1 MQQIER
7 HEHQLAF
14 VRVAGAHLG
23 HQPAA
28 KEQAAREA
36 AEERAR
42 VAALPS
48 TRLMNGYSFF
58 AHVQW
63 CRDVARHVYI
73 RNVEFQRAQTAI
85 KAFEKQTKKEDA
97 TMNEPFGKMRCNPSK
112 AISHRAAPTRTV
124 RIMPVKTRFSSFS
137 RCPQRRSIQ
146 SRSRDDQPARA
157 LWENLEQ
164 LGPISDLVKPASCV
178 GLLISIPTMRF
189 GSRAT
194 AEAMEASSVEP
205 ISRQRSEA

>member
-48 TRLMNGYSFF
+48 TRLMNGYRFF
-58 AHVQW
+58 AQVQW

-73 RNVEFQRAQTAI
+73 RDVEFQRAQTAI
-85 KAFEKQTKKEDA
+85 KAIEKQTKKEDA
-97 TMNEPFGKMRCNPSK
+97 TMNTD
-112 AISHRAAPTRTV
+112 AVWQDAL
-124 RIMPVKTRFSSFS
+124 
-137 RCPQRRSIQ
+137 QSIQ
-146 SRSRDDQPARA
+146 GYIAPRRA
-157 LWENLEQ
+157 NEDGQDNACQNSLQQ
-164 LGPISDLVKPASCV
+164 LFTMSPTPVYSIQKP
-178 GLLISIPTMRF
+178 
-189 GSRAT
+189 
-194 AEAMEASSVEP
+194 
-205 ISRQRSEA
+205 

>member
-1 MQQIER
+1 MVKQDLSIGKRLDPAHEGHPRLDAQSMEIELALDQRQAAQVNAILMQQIER

-28 KEQAAREA
+28 KAAREA

-48 TRLMNGYSFF
+48 TRLMNGYRFF

-73 RNVEFQRAQTAI
+73 RDVEFQRAQTAI

-97 TMNEPFGKMRCNPSK
+97 TMNTD
-112 AISHRAAPTRTV
+112 AVWQDAL
-124 RIMPVKTRFSSFS
+124 
-137 RCPQRRSIQ
+137 QSIQ
-146 SRSRDDQPARA
+146 GYIAPRRA
-157 LWENLEQ
+157 NEDGQDNACQNSLQQ
-164 LGPISDLVKPASCV
+164 LFTMSPTPVYSIQKP
-178 GLLISIPTMRF
+178 
-189 GSRAT
+189 
-194 AEAMEASSVEP
+194 
-205 ISRQRSEA
+205 

>member
-1 MQQIER
+1 MGNVSHLFRNGSLRLAAKSGEIALALDQRQAAQVNAILMQQIER

-48 TRLMNGYSFF
+48 TRLMNGYRFF

-73 RNVEFQRAQTAI
+73 CDVEFQRAQTAI

-97 TMNEPFGKMRCNPSK
+97 TMNTDV
-112 AISHRAAPTRTV
+112 SHRAAPTRTV
-124 RIMPVKTRFSSFS
+124 RIMPVETRFSSFS

-146 SRSRDDQPARA
+146 SRSRDNSTSARP
-157 LWENLEQ
+157 
-164 LGPISDLVKPASCV
+164 LGE
-178 GLLISIPTMRF
+178 
-189 GSRAT
+189 SRAT
-194 AEAMEASSVEP
+194 
-205 ISRQRSEA
+205 RTYQ

>member
-42 VAALPS
+42 IAAAKEHAERAAAEERARVAAAHEQAAREEAQEAARIAALPS
-48 TRLMNGYSFF
+48 TRLMNGYRFF

-73 RNVEFQRAQTAI
+73 RDVEFQRAQTAI
-85 KAFEKQTKKEDA
+85 KAFEKQTKK
-97 TMNEPFGKMRCNPSK
+97 
-112 AISHRAAPTRTV
+112 
-124 RIMPVKTRFSSFS
+124 
-137 RCPQRRSIQ
+137 
-146 SRSRDDQPARA
+146 
-157 LWENLEQ
+157 
-164 LGPISDLVKPASCV
+164 
-178 GLLISIPTMRF
+178 
-189 GSRAT
+189 
-194 AEAMEASSVEP
+194 
-205 ISRQRSEA
+205 

>member
-1 MQQIER
+1 MEIELALDQRQAAQVNAILMQQIER

-48 TRLMNGYSFF
+48 TRLMNGYRFF

-73 RNVEFQRAQTAI
+73 RDVEFQRAQTAI
-85 KAFEKQTKKEDA
+85 KAIEKQTKKEDA
-97 TMNEPFGKMRCNPSK
+97 TMNTD
-112 AISHRAAPTRTV
+112 AVWQDAL
-124 RIMPVKTRFSSFS
+124 
-137 RCPQRRSIQ
+137 QSIQ
-146 SRSRDDQPARA
+146 GYIAPRRA
-157 LWENLEQ
+157 NEDGQDNACQNSLHQ
-164 LGPISDLVKPASCV
+164 LFTMSPTPVYSIQKP
-178 GLLISIPTMRF
+178 
-189 GSRAT
+189 
-194 AEAMEASSVEP
+194 
-205 ISRQRSEA
+205 

>member
-1 MQQIER
+1 MPSNLNWLQWSSKTSPFGKRLDPAHEGQPRLDAQSMEIELALDQRQAAQVNAILMQQIER

-48 TRLMNGYSFF
+48 TRLMNGYRFF

-73 RNVEFQRAQTAI
+73 RDVEFQRAQTAI

-97 TMNEPFGKMRCNPSK
+97 TMNTD
-112 AISHRAAPTRTV
+112 AVWQDAL
-124 RIMPVKTRFSSFS
+124 
-137 RCPQRRSIQ
+137 QSIQ
-146 SRSRDDQPARA
+146 GYIAPRRA
-157 LWENLEQ
+157 NEDGQDNACQNSLQQ
-164 LGPISDLVKPASCV
+164 LFTMSPTPVYSIQKP
-178 GLLISIPTMRF
+178 
-189 GSRAT
+189 
-194 AEAMEASSVEP
+194 
-205 ISRQRSEA
+205 

>member
-1 MQQIER
+1 MAGIIGIARPASIGMGGRLHSESTADFVGIRNQRQAAQVNAILMQQIER

-48 TRLMNGYSFF
+48 TRLMNGYRFF

-73 RNVEFQRAQTAI
+73 RDVEFQRAQTAI
-85 KAFEKQTKKEDA
+85 KAIEKQTKKEDA
-97 TMNEPFGKMRCNPSK
+97 TMNTDAVWQDALQSIQ
-112 AISHRAAPTRTV
+112 AISHAP
-124 RIMPVKTRFSSFS
+124 
-137 RCPQRRSIQ
+137 
-146 SRSRDDQPARA
+146 
-157 LWENLEQ
+157 
-164 LGPISDLVKPASCV
+164 
-178 GLLISIPTMRF
+178 
-189 GSRAT
+189 
-194 AEAMEASSVEP
+194 
-205 ISRQRSEA
+205 RQRGRSG

>member
-1 MQQIER
+1 MPSNPNWLQWSSKTSPFGKRLDPAHEGQPRLDAQSMEIELALDQRQAAQVNAILMQQIER

-48 TRLMNGYSFF
+48 TRLMNGYRFF

-73 RNVEFQRAQTAI
+73 RDVEFQRAQTAI
-85 KAFEKQTKKEDA
+85 KAIEKQTKKEDA
-97 TMNEPFGKMRCNPSK
+97 TMNTD
-112 AISHRAAPTRTV
+112 AVWQDAL
-124 RIMPVKTRFSSFS
+124 
-137 RCPQRRSIQ
+137 QSIQ
-146 SRSRDDQPARA
+146 GYIAPR
-157 LWENLEQ
+157 
-164 LGPISDLVKPASCV
+164 
-178 GLLISIPTMRF
+178 
-189 GSRAT
+189 
-194 AEAMEASSVEP
+194 
-205 ISRQRSEA
+205 RQRGRSG